1 MSKEESFLRDCP
13 FSYEIR
19 KIRARYSRILE
30 YSFEEIYVF
39 TDANLFFTEVSKGT
53 LKNLG
58 YTMDEMRRLSPV
70 DIKPLVSATDF
81 NTMIQPLRDG
91 EVDILKFSTIHERKD
106 GSTYDVDVRLQYV
119 ADDAPVFIAMVTDVT
134 ERNQYEEELKT
145 LVFRDPGTDLY
156 NRRFFLE
163 HLNGT
168 INNANR
174 MHQTIG
180 LILIDMDDFS
190 EVNNT
195 YGHIAGDEI
204 INDFAKK
211 INNVFSRKTD
221 VVARYGGDEFVVMCL
236 DNKEQHLLAKCGQL
250 LELLNQPFD
259 YEGNA
264 ITQTA
269 SVGICIRN
277 GADGEITTENLIRG
291 ADSAMY
297 EVKHTGKNS
306 FRVCN
311 NEVK

>member
-13 FSYEIR
+13 FSDEIR

-30 YSFEEIYVF
+30 HSFEEIYLF
-39 TDANLFFTEVSKGT
+39 ADSNLFFTEVSKGT

-58 YTMDEMRRLSPV
+58 YTMDEMKSLSPV

-119 ADDAPVFIAMVTDVT
+119 DEDEPVFIAMVTDVT

-145 LVFRDPGTDLY
+145 LAFRDPGTDLY

-174 MHQTIG
+174 MHQSLG

-190 EVNNT
+190 NVNNT

-204 INDFAKK
+204 IADFAKK

-259 YEGNA
+259 YEGNT
-264 ITQTA
+264 IIQTA

-277 GADGEITTENLIRG
+277 GADGEITAENLIRG

-306 FRVCN
+306 FRVCK
-311 NEVK
+311 E

>member
-1 MSKEESFLRDCP
+1 MPNVNSEIDCP
-13 FSYEIR
+13 FSDEIQ
-19 KIRARYSRILE
+19 KIRSRYSRILE
-30 YSFEEIYVF
+30 HSFEEIYVF
-39 TDANLFFTEVSKGT
+39 SDKNLFFIEVSKGT

-58 YTMDEMRRLSPV
+58 YTMDELRSLSPI
-70 DIKPLVSATDF
+70 DIKPLILPADF

-91 EVDILKFSTIHERKD
+91 EIDILKFSTIHERKD
-106 GSTYDVDVRLQYV
+106 GSTYDVDVRLQYI
-119 ADDAPVFIAMVTDVT
+119 DEEDPVFIAMVTDVT
-134 ERNQYEEELKT
+134 ERNQYEDELKT
-145 LVFRDPGTDLY
+145 LAFRDPGTNLY

-174 MHQTIG
+174 MLQTVG

-190 EVNNT
+190 DVNNT

-204 INDFAKK
+204 IADFAKK

-250 LELLNQPFD
+250 IELLNQPFN
-259 YEGNA
+259 YEGNQ
-264 ITQTA
+264 IIQTA
-269 SVGICIRN
+269 SVGICIR
-277 GADGEITTENLIRG
+277 DGDDAEITAENLIRG

-297 EVKHTGKNS
+297 DVKHTGKNS
-306 FRVCN
+306 FRVCK
-311 NEVK
+311 E